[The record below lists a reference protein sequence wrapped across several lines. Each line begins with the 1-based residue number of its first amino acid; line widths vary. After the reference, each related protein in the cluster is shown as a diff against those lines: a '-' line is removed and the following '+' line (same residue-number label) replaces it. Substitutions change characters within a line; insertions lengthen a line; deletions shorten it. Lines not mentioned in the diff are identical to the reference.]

1 MLWVNMA
8 LLRGWYLTCGRQ
20 QDINDRSDKTSMAMI
35 VMVSGEMII
44 LPEIP
49 LGRRMPPWSRRTDVV
64 ERVLTSDTLAE
75 LYRDGETGNKH
86 QHTKFTTRCT
96 THMMHELLN
105 TCKSRHDNSTQSKLH
120 IKWSSICNELH
131 IDETPHMN
139 YLVLS
144 RLDIRQH

>member
-1 MLWVNMA
+1 MA

-20 QDINDRSDKTSMAMI
+20 RDIIDRSDKTSMAMI

-64 ERVLTSDTLAE
+64 ERSSHPARLRNSIETKQ
-75 LYRDGETGNKH
+75 TGNKN
-86 QHTKFTTRCT
+86 QHTIFTTRCT
-96 THMMHELLN
+96 TQMMHEQLN
-105 TCKSRHDNSTQSKLH
+105 TCKSRHDKSHTQTLH

-139 YLVLS
+139 YLVHS
-144 RLDIRQH
+144 RLFTRQY